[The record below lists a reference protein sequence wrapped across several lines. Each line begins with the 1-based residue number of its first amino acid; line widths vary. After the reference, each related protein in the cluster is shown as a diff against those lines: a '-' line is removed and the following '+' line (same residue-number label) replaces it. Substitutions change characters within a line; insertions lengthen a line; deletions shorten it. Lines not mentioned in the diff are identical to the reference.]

1 MINSLKYIQTIL
13 SSTYNTLLSF
23 IRLVSSIFKG
33 QETSSPDRPPS
44 PGVYD
49 ADRTEGSNSSIF
61 NSSPPE
67 SPVGYDADRSMS
79 EGSHSFLS
87 SQNGCEVQ
95 YGPQNKGLYDS
106 NHEGPWYDVPFM

>member
-23 IRLVSSIFKG
+23 ISLV
-33 QETSSPDRPPS
+33 
-44 PGVYD
+44 
-49 ADRTEGSNSSIF
+49 SSIF

-67 SPVGYDADRSMS
+67 SPVGYDADRDMS
-79 EGSHSFLS
+79 GSNSFLS

-106 NHEGPWYDVPFM
+106 NHDGPLDDVSLCS